1 VTDETK
7 PKREGPPQRGLRAID
22 QARDARATLRFPGP
36 RFWVYTAIVLA
47 AAFVYHYRSVQQ
59 RTVSARQALLARQRA
74 VAVELG
80 ARWTPLREKVER
92 WSAELAATPGAEL
105 IDRATLGSW
114 DFRARPGLY
123 LRTRVTDATS
133 PELLRK
139 AARDSLRDGFTSCF
153 TRARN
158 EQPFDGPPCK
168 RTSDCARGLLCN
180 ELDRCAAPAQP
191 YNLRVAYRSL
201 RILSDEWTREVQ
213 DANELGLRA
222 LTTSFDEATVDDLPI
237 AADLLQ
243 RAEYFLLV
251 LDEPTSPE
259 APANELLAQPHW
271 ARVAVVRLADDKLVV
286 RVRREARGAV
296 VGPTG
301 AFDGD
306 TVAARARQANACG
319 LALAVREAMGDST
332 AEAWVDP
339 QGSSSAAPSANASAA
354 PSAPAPS
361 AAGSGAASASAAAPT
376 TSSAVP
382 RR

>member
-1 VTDETK
+1 MTDEPK

-36 RFWVYTAIVLA
+36 RFWVYTAIILA
-47 AAFVYHYRSVQQ
+47 AAFVFHYRSVQQ
-59 RTVSARQALLARQRA
+59 RTVSTRQTLLARQRA

-92 WSAELAATPGAEL
+92 WSAELAATPGAEV
-105 IDRATLGSW
+105 IDRAALASW

-123 LRTRVTDATS
+123 LRTRVTDAKN

-180 ELDRCAAPAQP
+180 ELDRCAPPAQP

-222 LTTSFDEATVDDLPI
+222 LTTSFDEATADDLPI

-243 RAEYFLLV
+243 RAEYFLVV
-251 LDEPTSPE
+251 LDEPTSPD
-259 APANELLAQPHW
+259 APANDLLAQPHW

-306 TVAARARQANACG
+306 TSSARARQANACG
-319 LALAVREAMGDST
+319 LALAVREAMGDTS
-332 AEAWVDP
+332 AEAWLEP
-339 QGSSSAAPSANASAA
+339 QGLSPGASPSASAPAASSAPSSSAA
-354 PSAPAPS
+354 
-361 AAGSGAASASAAAPT
+361 GSAAAPT
-376 TSSAVP
+376 SAAPP
-382 RR
+382 R